1 MKKRIRILATTDV
14 HGTVFPYSYADG
26 KSRMEGF
33 GRIRTLVDSLRDENT
48 LILDNGD
55 VLEGSALSIYHNR
68 FHPDEIAPV
77 TTAMNEIGYDYVNV
91 GNHDFNYGEEV
102 LMMHLQNLKAPCIT
116 SNWNFHGKP
125 YGPTYVIRNFNGVK
139 VALFAL
145 TTQYIPHWEK
155 KSHIRHCK
163 FKDALETAAK
173 TVDTLKRLEK
183 PDYIICMYHGS
194 LERDPATGEQTEEL
208 TGENEAY
215 AIMEK
220 VRGIDVMIMGHQ
232 HRSLSGKLF
241 DTYYTETSYNGR
253 ELACID
259 LYPDH
264 IETNILK
271 VDTPAD
277 EDLLKRV
284 QKEEE
289 ECQKWLD
296 QPLGHTDVDLSIHSE
311 RNDRVHKPQWIT
323 FVNKVVLEA
332 SGAELSATP
341 LYPHTKGLPADITMR
356 DLVSA
361 YMFPNTIIV
370 KKIDGKTLRQ
380 YLENNASFFSCKADG
395 IGINPAYLTPS
406 PKLYNYDM
414 VDGIDYT
421 ISVSEPI
428 GHRITA
434 LTYKGREVKDDDVF
448 TIAFNNYRA
457 NGGGN
462 FTMLVRLPFVQE
474 IQTSMVELLADYI
487 QSHQPVS
494 FTPVHNITVKR

>member
-1 MKKRIRILATTDV
+1 
-14 HGTVFPYSYADG
+14 
-26 KSRMEGF
+26 
-33 GRIRTLVDSLRDENT
+33 
-48 LILDNGD
+48 
-55 VLEGSALSIYHNR
+55 
-68 FHPDEIAPV
+68 
-77 TTAMNEIGYDYVNV
+77 
-91 GNHDFNYGEEV
+91 
-102 LMMHLQNLKAPCIT
+102 
-116 SNWNFHGKP
+116 
-125 YGPTYVIRNFNGVK
+125 
-139 VALFAL
+139 
-145 TTQYIPHWEK
+145 
-155 KSHIRHCK
+155 
-163 FKDALETAAK
+163 
-173 TVDTLKRLEK
+173 
-183 PDYIICMYHGS
+183 MYHGS